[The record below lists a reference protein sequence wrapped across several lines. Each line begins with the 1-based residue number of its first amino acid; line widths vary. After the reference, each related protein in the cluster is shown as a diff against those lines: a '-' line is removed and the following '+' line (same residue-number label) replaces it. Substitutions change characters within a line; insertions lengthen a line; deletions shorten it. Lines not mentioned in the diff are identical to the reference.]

1 MNIFN
6 LKIMRIKKYE
16 EKIEKYEKE
25 IKKLKE
31 ENDKEFW
38 SYNRHLQEYKETCD
52 FNYNKKLNEL
62 KAEIK
67 KEYDFLRE
75 IRKILNSKIITD
87 PKEYNDWLKCYYK
100 IRNNIMN
107 FKI

>member
-38 SYNRHLQEYKETCD
+38 SYNRHLQEYKET
-52 FNYNKKLNEL
+52 
-62 KAEIK
+62 
-67 KEYDFLRE
+67 
-75 IRKILNSKIITD
+75 
-87 PKEYNDWLKCYYK
+87 
-100 IRNNIMN
+100 N
-107 FKI
+107 F